1 MFAEYVCGLVE
12 EGLQETAHGLLIIY
26 MVDSYDFPFEE
37 AVIFL
42 QFSGFFVGKVDF
54 EVPVHIEYLVPQ
66 VGGIGKDALCEFCRA
81 AADIPSEIGAHHHVF
96 HHFIGRAESD
106 VVLFDGVRRTVHLDL
121 EASFG
126 TKEQDAPAR
135 SFVEPDKVSDVFEYD
150 KVFR

>member
-1 MFAEYVCGLVE
+1 
-12 EGLQETAHGLLIIY
+12 

-37 AVIFL
+37 VVIFL

-106 VVLFDGVRRTVHLDL
+106 VVLFRWCTAHRSPRFGSVLRYKRAGCAMPGRRRAGQSL
-121 EASFG
+121 
-126 TKEQDAPAR
+126 
-135 SFVEPDKVSDVFEYD
+135 
-150 KVFR
+150 